1 MVAIRCGAMMGIRV
15 LDSGY
20 WMLDSGYWM
29 LDAGCW
35 IVDEL
40 KRLEMKAQS

>member
-1 MVAIRCGAMMGIRV
+1 MMGIRV